1 MWSCGGHVGLG
12 AEHPRVSAFF
22 WMSKWGWVGCRV
34 FLKLS
39 QTRDALRSAL
49 PEDQERRIRERV
61 HKQMLVLL
69 GGKKKKKGKR
79 EKKISFVLS

>member
-1 MWSCGGHVGLG
+1 MG

-22 WMSKWGWVGCRV
+22 WMSKWGWVGCRG

-39 QTRDALRSAL
+39 QTRDALCSAL

-69 GGKKKKKGKR
+69 GGKKKKKEK
-79 EKKISFVLS
+79 EKKK

>member
-1 MWSCGGHVGLG
+1 MG
-12 AEHPRVSAFF
+12 AEHSRVSAFF
-22 WMSKWGWVGCRV
+22 WMSKWGWVGCRG

-69 GGKKKKKGKR
+69 GGKKKKRKKR
-79 EKKISFVLS
+79 KKKISFVLS